1 MSLSSR
7 LAFFSKI
14 FQRSAELETYVQKAW
29 GHRIHPGGTTF
40 YVTTTYSNG
49 VTDYYV
55 SAPNGEREIWAALNA
70 ADIGTQFPVYQ
81 YVSGTHLENPC
92 SGELQ
97 NTIVKKLDVKFT
109 LTAKHEGMPS
119 TFEGTISGVQG
130 TLTLHPST
138 WSSSYVYGLHREVVI
153 DGAPILG
160 PDNHHPFEE
169 RVPYTT
175 EEYEKQIA
183 LAAKNSAELTDVNIQ
198 ARVNKVKSGDTTGE
212 SNWFVDTVWDNVD
225 LVMKGLV
232 LDGMRG
238 TGDDINGPFGAYCTT
253 PTEIT
258 TISGLS
264 SLYASLEGV
273 DGQGNHFIVRD
284 KFVKNLYDQFI
295 SEGVIA
301 SSISPSGDQTHY
313 TFFVAN
319 PHTLTFSAEGPGKAQ
334 AFIDDGDPGT
344 EFFSPATMK
353 FGTESYFELTP
364 DTGKYYDFCEQ
375 IVSGY
380 EPYVDYSNP
389 DAWPVFTFNMDIGF
403 KFHFSDTQFDIE
415 KTNLTFTGEFSAG
428 SALTVD
434 VTGIATEQF
443 QHGFRMHITGHDT
456 ATPPVSID
464 LVTGLTYA
472 NYEGEESCSGDV
484 VIDGVYYEVHLYPS
498 ETEGHYTL
506 SVYRVEE

>member
-1 MSLSSR
+1 MSINSR
-7 LAFFSKI
+7 LQFFSKI
-14 FQRSAELETYVQKAW
+14 FKRSSDLETYIQKAFGKRAITGYNITPVIGLSGTAYYASNSAALGDSTSFKDNFNHKGSSFPLYEYESGDPIPESGSFEVINTKMKRSSKEIIITKKEEGMGYVYLGTVDGTAVSINPCTAPGGKAW
-29 GHRIHPGGTTF
+29 GIK
-40 YVTTTYSNG
+40 VI
-49 VTDYYV
+49 V
-55 SAPNGEREIWAALNA
+55 GESPIIEDDKHQQPK
-70 ADIGTQFPVYQ
+70 DI
-81 YVSGTHLENPC
+81 
-92 SGELQ
+92 
-97 NTIVKKLDVKFT
+97 
-109 LTAKHEGMPS
+109 
-119 TFEGTISGVQG
+119 
-130 TLTLHPST
+130 
-138 WSSSYVYGLHREVVI
+138 
-153 DGAPILG
+153 
-160 PDNHHPFEE
+160 
-169 RVPYTT
+169 VPYTT
-175 EEYEKQIA
+175 QEYEKQIA

-198 ARVNKVKSGDTTGE
+198 ARVNKVKSGDNTGE
-212 SNWFVDTVWDNVD
+212 TNWFVETVWDNVD
-225 LVMKGLV
+225 LVMKGLI
-232 LDGMRG
+232 LDGMHG
-238 TGDDINGPFGAYCTT
+238 QGDDINGPAGAYCIT

-284 KFVKNLYDQFI
+284 KFVKNVYDQFI
-295 SEGVIA
+295 SEGMIA